1 MVNPRSLVY
10 ALHKHWDVI
19 EHLVRLTRDAPAFDR
34 DQVLAVVL
42 RHHPDG
48 DGDAVLQSLVTADV
62 LQMQPRSR
70 DIQLNLLVLEFVR
83 GLAQEHELGLSEVLR
98 ARVDAIKDATFVL
111 AETVDSGDR
120 ERRRQS
126 AGRLS
131 ELFRQIL
138 QQIEQ
143 DQRAILR
150 LADESKGAVD
160 SMPVQR
166 RYQHVLEAFDRYI
179 QPMTEMMD
187 TGIDGAFHRHLE
199 EAERVLDRAGERL
212 AVEGALYSQQ
222 RAIRQVSYQ
231 AKTLRSQGRIVLKQC
246 TETLLPLREEIRQH
260 NALSASISLLL
271 GEVRKKSL
279 RRVLRETQLPYWQRE
294 RPWRIVLGSEV
305 LEIMVQALR
314 FEPVQVQFPDD
325 GGATHGDAVEVVD
338 EAAIRDH
345 LEAALPV
352 PDVLRWLHRHYGEYS
367 DATLLRLYNDL
378 VHAGVRSATVLPVPQ
393 TLALHTVR
401 VTFHPHGISATGD
414 PDV

>member
-19 EHLVRLTRDAPAFDR
+19 EHLVRLTRDTPAFDR

-48 DGDAVLQSLVTADV
+48 DGDAVLQALVTADV
-62 LQMQPRSR
+62 VQMQDRSGSV
-70 DIQLNLLVLEFVR
+70 QVNLLVLEFVR

-98 ARVDAIKDATFVL
+98 ARVDAIKDATLGL
-111 AETVDSGDR
+111 AEAVDSGDR
-120 ERRRQS
+120 EQRRQS

-138 QQIEQ
+138 QQIDQ

-150 LADESKGAVD
+150 LADESKAAVD
-160 SMPVQR
+160 GMPVQR
-166 RYQHVLEAFDRYI
+166 RYQRVLEAFDRYI

-199 EAERVLDRAGERL
+199 EAETVLDRAGERL
-212 AVEGALYSQQ
+212 ALEGALYSQR
-222 RAIRQVSYQ
+222 RAIRQVSFQ

-246 TETLLPLREEIRQH
+246 TETLLPLRDEIRQH
-260 NALSASISLLL
+260 NALSASISVVL
-271 GEVRKKSL
+271 GEVRKKGL
-279 RRVLRETQLPYWQRE
+279 RRVLRDTHLPYWQRE
-294 RPWRIVLGSEV
+294 RPWRIALGSEV
-305 LEIMVQALR
+305 LEIMGQARR
-314 FEPVQVQFPDD
+314 FEAVQVRFPDD
-325 GGATHGDAVEVVD
+325 AGATPGAAVEVVD
-338 EAAIRDH
+338 EAAVRDH
-345 LEAALPV
+345 LEASLPV

-367 DATLLRLYNDL
+367 DAALLRLYNDL
-378 VHAGVRSATVLPVPQ
+378 VNAGRRRATVLPVAE
-393 TLALHTVR
+393 TLVLQTVR

>member
-19 EHLVRLTRDAPAFDR
+19 EHLVRLTRDSPAFDR
-34 DQVLAVVL
+34 DQVLAVVR
-42 RHHPDG
+42 RHHSHG

-62 LQMQPRSR
+62 LQMQARSGS
-70 DIQLNLLVLEFVR
+70 IQVNLLVLEFVR
-83 GLAQEHELGLSEVLR
+83 GLAQEHELGLSDVLR
-98 ARVDAIKDATFVL
+98 ARVQAIKDATFGL
-111 AETVDSGDR
+111 AEAVDSGDR
-120 ERRRQS
+120 EQRRQS

-150 LADESKGAVD
+150 LADESKAAVD
-160 SMPVQR
+160 GMPVQR
-166 RYQHVLEAFDRYI
+166 RYQRVLEAFDRYV

-199 EAERVLDRAGERL
+199 EAERVLDRAAERL

-222 RAIRQVSYQ
+222 RAIRQVSHQ

-246 TETLLPLREEIRQH
+246 TESLLPLREEIRQH
-260 NALSASISLLL
+260 NALSAAISTLM
-271 GEVRKKSL
+271 GEVRKKGL
-279 RRVLRETQLPYWQRE
+279 RRVMRDTRLPYWQRE
-294 RPWRIVLGSEV
+294 RPWRIALGSEV
-305 LEIMVQALR
+305 LEIMGQARR
-314 FEPVQVQFPDD
+314 FEPVQVRFPDD
-325 GGATHGDAVEVVD
+325 AGATSGTVVEVVH
-338 EAAIRDH
+338 EAAVRDH
-345 LEAALPV
+345 LESSLPV

-378 VHAGVRSATVLPVPQ
+378 VNAGLRSATVLPVPE
-393 TLALHTVR
+393 TLALQTVR

-414 PDV
+414 HNA